1 MTESKKTLLIE
12 ALSSHVSPAELKLIL
27 KRWETTHAAKSL
39 YELNSFLAGM
49 SDIPSVINNRGQI
62 YRAIIQRLNIAEEDQ
77 PETEPHLQSAD
88 RITLSSE
95 TRLAMSRVSITVE
108 LINEILAEISFE
120 DAQAVCREAAMSI
133 SQDRKLKAVLD
144 WVRVFQAKLVA
155 DNKQLISA
163 RQCQSLINTFYA
175 SLCEVA
181 GPINADRTLS
191 ASIDIVSRTHRRTE
205 GAEQLLQ
212 ELLNH

>member
-1 MTESKKTLLIE
+1 MTESKKALLIG
-12 ALSSHVSPAELKLIL
+12 ALSSHVSQQELELIL
-27 KRWETTHAAKSL
+27 KRWESTHAAKSL

-49 SDIPSVINNRGQI
+49 SDIPSVIQNRSQI
-62 YRAIIQRLNIAEEDQ
+62 YRAIIQQLNIAEGDEPDLKINPHQPDQ
-77 PETEPHLQSAD
+77 N
-88 RITLSSE
+88 TLSSE
-95 TRLAMSRVSITVE
+95 TRLTMSRVSITGE
-108 LINEILAEISFE
+108 LINEILAEINSG
-120 DAQAVCREAAMSI
+120 DAQAVCREAASSI
-133 SQDRKLKAVLD
+133 SKDQLLRPVLD
-144 WVRVFQAKLVA
+144 WVSVFHTQLIV
-155 DNKQLISA
+155 DHKQLLSA

-191 ASIDIVSRTHRRTE
+191 TSIDVISRAHRRTE